1 MGSVMAVI
9 SKAVFEK
16 QAPKGL
22 SPGGVWPLDRYV
34 SKTAGLRVLADGGA
48 LFLVTVRPPDE
59 RLWLVAVLE
68 SPRFDGEQWTAAP
81 NVVPVRDATPLLPKL
96 RFTTGKGIA
105 AQPGK
110 LGMSLQT
117 PRELTDEDVAELR
130 GGAPAPTN
138 GASAVANA
146 ATGVSEVKAP
156 RPRRAR
162 TNLADR
168 LTLDAWRTAGPKERV
183 ALTRDVV
190 EGAGGTLE
198 AVRVAGEEEVPVFL
212 HEPTQALFHLVPG
225 GTWTLGFSPEESDA
239 LYRQYRGWWE
249 ADTDD
254 AICEDRRQL
263 PEPHRVALP
272 AFLLA
277 SRPFNPG
284 QTRLLM
290 SDERAVRDQVVSEGR
305 KIWRYD
311 QIAKLPADKY
321 LQYLEEVEEGT
332 LAEEQFEQVEARLLL
347 RGLRLPTH
355 DEWEAAARA
364 GGHTPFP
371 AGTQIPKYPRTGVNR
386 FGFVD
391 MGAWPEVVAGLWS
404 IGSEKPARAL
414 RGGAAMCYPGQDCGE
429 WTLMLCALR
438 TSAESF
444 EGMLHVRPL
453 MEIA

>member
-305 KIWRYD
+305 RFGGTTRLRSSLPTSTSSTWRRWKKGPSPRSSSSRWRRVSSSAASGS
-311 QIAKLPADKY
+311 QPTTS
-321 LQYLEEVEEGT
+321 G
-332 LAEEQFEQVEARLLL
+332 R
-347 RGLRLPTH
+347 LRLAPGATLPSPP
-355 DEWEAAARA
+355 APKSPSTRGRA
-364 GGHTPFP
+364 
-371 AGTQIPKYPRTGVNR
+371 
-386 FGFVD
+386 
-391 MGAWPEVVAGLWS
+391 
-404 IGSEKPARAL
+404 
-414 RGGAAMCYPGQDCGE
+414 
-429 WTLMLCALR
+429 
-438 TSAESF
+438 
-444 EGMLHVRPL
+444 
-453 MEIA
+453 